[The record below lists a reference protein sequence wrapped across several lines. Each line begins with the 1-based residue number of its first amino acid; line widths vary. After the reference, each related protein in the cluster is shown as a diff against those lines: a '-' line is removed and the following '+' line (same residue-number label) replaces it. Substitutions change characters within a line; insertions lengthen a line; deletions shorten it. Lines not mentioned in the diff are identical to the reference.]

1 MDNKNIIIG
10 LLAVIIVFL
19 AFLAFRPML
28 YGPISA
34 PSSVYQSWPMGSGMG
49 PGIGPGMMQGPGYN
63 YSFGPRMTGYG
74 NVMGYGDMMA
84 LYYPDAKPISS
95 ENALLSM
102 KELALQYGSNVNVE
116 DFMTFSSNYYG
127 VLKDTESGK
136 GMAEVLVDRYSGLAR
151 PEPGPNMMWNTRF
164 GAGRERSGG
173 KSPAEA
179 KKLAEDFLVN
189 YLPGAKV
196 METVT
201 MPGYYTFD
209 FGRENIDGMLSVNA
223 YDGEIWVHT
232 WHGFYL
238 GGHEGNMTS

>member
-10 LLAVIIVFL
+10 LMAVIIVFL
-19 AFLAFRPML
+19 AFLAFRPMV

-34 PSSVYQSWPMGSGMG
+34 PSGVYQSWPMDSGMG
-49 PGIGPGMMQGPGYN
+49 PGIGPGMMQSPGYN
-63 YSFGPRMTGYG
+63 YSFGPRM
-74 NVMGYGDMMA
+74 MGYGDMMA
-84 LYYPDAKPISS
+84 LYYPDAKPVSS
-95 ENALLSM
+95 ERALLSM

-116 DFMTFSSNYYG
+116 DFMTFSSNYYA

-151 PEPGPNMMWNTRF
+151 PEPGPNMMWNIRF

-179 KKLAEDFLVN
+179 KKLAEDFLVD

-196 METVT
+196 METVA

-238 GGHEGNMTS
+238 EGHEGNMTS

>member
-10 LLAVIIVFL
+10 LMAVIIVFL

-63 YSFGPRMTGYG
+63 YSFGPRMMGYG
-74 NVMGYGDMMA
+74 NVIGSGNMMGYGDMMA

-116 DFMTFSSNYYG
+116 DFMTFSSNYYA

-151 PEPGPNMMWNTRF
+151 PEPGPNMMWNTRL
-164 GAGRERSGG
+164 RR
-173 KSPAEA
+173 
-179 KKLAEDFLVN
+179 
-189 YLPGAKV
+189 
-196 METVT
+196 
-201 MPGYYTFD
+201 
-209 FGRENIDGMLSVNA
+209 R
-223 YDGEIWVHT
+223 
-232 WHGFYL
+232 
-238 GGHEGNMTS
+238 